1 LRIVS
6 GIFRGR
12 TINPPK
18 NFKARPTTDFA
29 KEALFNILT
38 NSFEFEETEVLDLFS
53 GTGSIGYEF
62 ASRGAA
68 FVEMVEK
75 SFIHCEFIRKTLTE
89 IGISNARIIKSD
101 AFIYIERMS
110 RPFDIV
116 FADPPYEMEGI
127 KTIPDK
133 VLASKLLKENA
144 WFILEHGSSIKFTD
158 HPAYFD
164 HRNYGS
170 VHFSFFKTLIQNELH
185 VISNS
190 NQDHSK

>member
-1 LRIVS
+1 MY
-6 GIFRGR
+6 RGK

-29 KEALFNILT
+29 KEALFNILA
-38 NSFEFEETEVLDLFS
+38 NVFDFEEIEVLDLFS

-75 SFIHCEFIRKTLTE
+75 SYVHSEFIRKTLEEMNITD
-89 IGISNARIIKSD
+89 ARIVKSD
-101 AFIYIERMS
+101 AFIYVERMS

-133 VLASKLLKENA
+133 VLESKLLKEGA
-144 WFILEHGSSIKFTD
+144 WFILEHGNSVNFKD
-158 HPAYFD
+158 HPFCFD
-164 HRNYGS
+164 QRNYGS
-170 VHFSFFKTLIQNELH
+170 VHFSFFKLQ
-185 VISNS
+185 
-190 NQDHSK
+190 K

>member
-1 LRIVS
+1 MRIVS
-6 GIFRGR
+6 GKYRGR

-38 NSFEFEETEVLDLFS
+38 NYFDFEDIEVLDLFS

-75 SFIHCEFIRKTLTE
+75 NFVHSEFIRKTLEE
-89 IGISNARIIKSD
+89 IGISDARIVKSD
-101 AFIYIERMS
+101 AFIYLERMS
-110 RPFDIV
+110 RTFDII

-133 VLASKLLKENA
+133 ILASKLLKENA
-144 WFILEHGSSIKFTD
+144 WVILEHGVNLSFKD
-158 HPAYFD
+158 HPACFD
-164 HRNYGS
+164 QRNYGS
-170 VHFSFFKTLIQNELH
+170 VYFSFFKMQTE
-185 VISNS
+185 
-190 NQDHSK
+190 

>member
-6 GIFRGR
+6 GLYRGK

-29 KEALFNILT
+29 KEALFNILV
-38 NSFEFEETEVLDLFS
+38 NYFDFEELEVLDLFS

-62 ASRGAA
+62 SSRGAG

-75 SFIHCEFIRKTLTE
+75 SFVHCEFIRKSLQE
-89 IGISNARIIKSD
+89 IGICNARIIKSD

-110 RPFDIV
+110 RPFDII

-133 VLASKLLKENA
+133 VLGSRLLKEGA
-144 WFILEHGSSIKFTD
+144 WFILEHGKSVSFSE
-158 HPAYFD
+158 HPACFD
-164 HRNYGS
+164 QRNYGS
-170 VHFSFFKTLIQNELH
+170 VYFSFFKIP
-185 VISNS
+185 
-190 NQDHSK
+190 SKTDKAE

>member
-1 LRIVS
+1 MRIVS
-6 GIFRGR
+6 GLYRGK
-12 TINPPK
+12 TIHPPK

-38 NSFEFEETEVLDLFS
+38 NNFDFEEIEVLDLFS

-75 SFIHCEFIRKTLTE
+75 SFVHSEFIRKTLHE
-89 IGISNARIIKSD
+89 IGISDARIVKSD

-116 FADPPYEMEGI
+116 FADPPYEIEGI

-133 VLASKLLKENA
+133 VLASRLLKGNA
-144 WFILEHGSSIKFTD
+144 WFILEHGASVSFFD
-158 HPAYFD
+158 HPACFD
-164 HRNYGS
+164 QRKYGS
-170 VHFSFFKTLIQNELH
+170 VHFSFFKREDG
-185 VISNS
+185 SR
-190 NQDHSK
+190 K